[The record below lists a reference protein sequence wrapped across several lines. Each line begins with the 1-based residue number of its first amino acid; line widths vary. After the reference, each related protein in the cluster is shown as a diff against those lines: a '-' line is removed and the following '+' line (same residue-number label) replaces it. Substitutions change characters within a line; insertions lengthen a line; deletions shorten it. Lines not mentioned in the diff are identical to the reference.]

1 MKTAIALGVI
11 FSLAGCASRS
21 DLSTVAGVDL
31 DRYQG
36 RWFEIARVPNSFQ
49 RHCAGNV
56 TAEYTAQPDGSIRV
70 VNRCVREDGSPEQAV
85 AKAKPVP
92 GSRNAKLRVNF
103 GVPFATGDYWVLALD
118 ETDYQWSLVGH
129 PSRKYLWILSRTPT
143 MDDALYNRIV
153 ARAVALGYDAAQI
166 ERTPQNTRPSP

>member
-21 DLSTVAGVDL
+21 DLPTVAAVDL

-36 RWFEIARVPNSFQ
+36 RWYEIARVPNSFQ
-49 RHCAGNV
+49 RHCAGDV

-70 VNRCVREDGSPEQAV
+70 VNRCVREDGSSEQAV
-85 AKAKPVP
+85 AKAKAVR

-103 GVPFATGDYWVLALD
+103 GIPFATGDYWILALD
-118 ETDYQWSLVGH
+118 ERDYQWSLVGH

-143 MDDALYNRIV
+143 MDDALYKRIV
-153 ARAVALGYDAAQI
+153 ARAVALGYDAGQI
-166 ERTPQNTRPSP
+166 ERTPQNVQTSR